1 MNINA
6 AEFGGSYTPPKNE
19 PNKLNDILNKGKQT
33 FYTINKGTEELGD
46 LIFNGNDKNKDYKEL
61 EDLANLTVD
70 FLSFMLE
77 EDSTTEQEEPKKSVK
92 DVLADSLTEIFT
104 AAITKKFQN

>member
-1 MNINA
+1 
-6 AEFGGSYTPPKNE
+6 
-19 PNKLNDILNKGKQT
+19 
-33 FYTINKGTEELGD
+33 
-46 LIFNGNDKNKDYKEL
+46 
-61 EDLANLTVD
+61 
-70 FLSFMLE
+70 MLE